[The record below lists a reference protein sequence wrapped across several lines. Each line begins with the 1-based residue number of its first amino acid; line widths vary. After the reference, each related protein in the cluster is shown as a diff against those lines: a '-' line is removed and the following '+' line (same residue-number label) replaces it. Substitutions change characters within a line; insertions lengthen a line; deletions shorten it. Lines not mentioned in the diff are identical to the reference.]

1 LKKED
6 GSIVTSQEALE
17 TKAMEFYSKKFT
29 RQEVLDP
36 GPILDCV
43 PVKET
48 SQMNESLMKPFT
60 TEEVRE
66 AVFMMGGS
74 KAPGLDGLSVG
85 FYQCHWEM
93 MGSGVTTAVLDF
105 LIGG

>member
-1 LKKED
+1 
-6 GSIVTSQEALE
+6 
-17 TKAMEFYSKKFT
+17 
-29 RQEVLDP
+29 
-36 GPILDCV
+36 
-43 PVKET
+43 
-48 SQMNESLMKPFT
+48 MNESLMKPFT

-93 MGSGVTTAVLDF
+93 VGSGVTTAVLDF
-105 LIGG
+105 LNGG